1 MPYSERTKLVRENMI
16 QAESA
21 LDSYVQSGVNNPEQR
36 KQLAEALKVSRDE
49 YVDQLERLFPKMS

>member
-1 MPYSERTKLVRENMI
+1 MI